1 MNRTVIAS
9 VLSLHYLGYMCTAP
23 HIVGDVASVFF
34 GKILYINDG
43 RRVKQSSES
52 EGTELRLFFGALRAS
67 GRIPFVIL
75 NYTCLRFLIYTP
87 RRCSTL
93 PSTPRLQKFG
103 KYCAEASVEVS

>member
-52 EGTELRLFFGALRAS
+52 EGTELRLFFGALR

-75 NYTCLRFLIYTP
+75 NYTCLRFLIYTQ
-87 RRCSTL
+87 RHDDAQLSHQLRDYKNSESTAQ
-93 PSTPRLQKFG
+93 RLLLR
-103 KYCAEASVEVS
+103 